1 MNNSPRV
8 SVVMPAFNVEKYIER
23 AVTSVLD
30 QSFTDLELIVVDDGS
45 KDSTLEMVQTLA
57 REDSRLKVIV
67 QENAGRPSIARNRGI
82 ARSTGEY
89 LAFLDSDDFWF
100 PNRVEMMVS
109 GLDQHP
115 EWAAAF
121 HDLKFVAEDGSDLGH
136 TYLADADF
144 LSKAEGWLTNIE
156 DGWFECHPR
165 FYVFMSLYF
174 AAAHTQSIMI
184 ARSRLPEM
192 EIFFDPQFIICE
204 DTDLWIRLALAGR
217 LGFLNQVLSG
227 YRQIGTSITRDQLRF
242 ASQSV
247 NFHRHNLNRV
257 AELLSNDEKCHYEC
271 KLASYLRDLGFVH
284 YERLELESSRMAY
297 KQALKLDGKMTDL
310 LALGKTWVPKA
321 VLQGL
326 REKSS

>member
-1 MNNSPRV
+1 MNSSPRV